1 MIGEIIKEYLVSLGV
16 TIDKPGFGA
25 METTINRTSGTIQT
39 ASAGWAKN
47 FVTAGGIIAT
57 AIAGVT
63 ASVAGLMAAVA
74 KQDLEMEKYARRMM
88 ISKNA
93 AFEMKHAIDALGE
106 SIQDIQITPELFS
119 RYKALVTDGRKM
131 KVGGDYESAMKGF
144 RDLAFEFTRL
154 KQEASYA
161 MQWVGYYLMKY
172 LSKPLAD
179 AKKTFKSFNDNIIK
193 NMPAWTEKTARVLVY
208 IINIGRHF
216 WDLLKSIGKTV
227 RDVWE
232 EFPRGIKIA
241 SSALTAFFALL
252 KLSPIGRMVALVGSL
267 LLLADDYFGY
277 MEGKQAALGPV
288 WDKLNEYLDT
298 AKQKINEWGRE
309 LAPVWDKFVE
319 YLIAAKDGAAE
330 FAEGFMTWIE
340 KISKSEGMDT
350 FIDTAKRLGKSLYE
364 LGDGVIEVV
373 VESFR
378 ALFES
383 FEKYDTAKIFSDLM
397 EILWDVFVGLVDI
410 ISDCAETVGKWLK
423 EIAKSETVKE
433 LIDAVVDLGGAI
445 MELFSALTDLCKTA
459 LSDFFKGV
467 SNKEPMFS
475 FRDAVKIVVDV
486 ITGMTRAI
494 TNTIR
499 ELKDF
504 FEMMKDNYTFKKFWD
519 GMGEVVKGFT
529 DLIVGAVGAVGKL
542 GLALLELVNGN
553 FKKAANLAKEAFEFG
568 NESNKK
574 RKFSFDGDNPTG
586 ELSAPYESNGD
597 PGAFGND
604 STGGWS
610 YGTYQIT
617 EGTMG
622 SFLDYLGYRIP
633 EYKDEL
639 EKAGPV
645 GSAAFTE
652 KWQEIARID
661 PGNFGNVQKEFIT
674 DTHYAPQVEALKE
687 IGIDLNERSKTLKEV
702 VWSMAVQMGG
712 YTKNIFKSALEG
724 RGIDDITDE
733 ELIPKLYE
741 YRKQYFS
748 LSTPDEREAVFR
760 RYDEDELPAAL
771 EMLRQEKEYAAAPP
785 KAEEKEIIER
795 ITETVGETTNDF
807 MNYANTE
814 GEEKGIV
821 DQIVDS
827 AKSAGGAIMDYAS
840 ELEQKIKEQ
849 IPQAEDEEKSEEKG
863 IVDRIVDSAK
873 SAGGT
878 IMDYASGLGQRI
890 KEISAE
896 TNLIKPSSAIQSM
909 IAGADPGLLQNIT
922 GLDLYRQSSGDITN
936 ITYQIDVGGVKVEN
950 TNASPQDIG
959 RVVAEKTLSKLN
971 ERADYILKN
980 RTLGGGTLV

>member
-25 METTINRTSGTIQT
+25 METTINRTSGTIKT

-47 FVTAGGIIAT
+47 FVAAGGIIAT

-63 ASVAGLMAAVA
+63 ASVAGLMAATA

-119 RYKALVTDGRKM
+119 RYKALVADGRKM

-144 RDLAFEFTRL
+144 RELAFEFTRL

-179 AKKTFKSFNDNIIK
+179 AKKMFNSFNDNIIK
-193 NMPAWTEKTARVLVY
+193 NMPVWTEKMARVLVY

-216 WDLLKSIGKTV
+216 WDLLKSIGKTI
-227 RDVWE
+227 RDVWD

-241 SSALTAFFALL
+241 SAALAAFFTLL
-252 KLSPIGRMVALVGSL
+252 KLSPIGRMVALIGSL
-267 LLLADDYFGY
+267 LLLVDDYFGY

-288 WDKLNEYLDT
+288 WDKLNEYLGI
-298 AKQKINEWGRE
+298 AKQKMREWGRE
-309 LAPVWDKFVE
+309 LAPVWDQFVK
-319 YLIAAKDGAAE
+319 YLIAGKDGAIELGRQFLSWIRDVDRSEE
-330 FAEGFMTWIE
+330 FKKFTKTI
-340 KISKSEGMDT
+340 
-350 FIDTAKRLGKSLYE
+350 KRLNKAIHD
-364 LGDGVIEVV
+364 LGDGTISLIKKSFKDLN
-373 VESFR
+373 ESLKKHDAMKTFSE
-378 ALFES
+378 LTEKTYNS
-383 FEKYDTAKIFSDLM
+383 FIGLLDAIAECT
-397 EILWDVFVGLVDI
+397 EITKNWI
-410 ISDCAETVGKWLK
+410 K
-423 EIAKSETVKE
+423 EIEKSETLKK
-433 LIDAVVDLGGAI
+433 LIDSVVELGNAVIATSMAFDD
-445 MELFSALTDLCKTA
+445 MNQTA
-459 LSDFFKGV
+459 LSEFIKGISDKGPV
-467 SNKEPMFS
+467 IS
-475 FRDAVKIVVDV
+475 FREEIKTTAEIIEKLS
-486 ITGMTRAI
+486 RSFAEF
-494 TNTIR
+494 IR
-499 ELKDF
+499 FHEQL
-504 FEMMKDNYTFKKFWD
+504 FKKVEENHTFRKFWE
-519 GMGEVVKGFT
+519 GIGELIRRLS
-529 DLIVGAVGAVGKL
+529 DLITTTVSSVGKL
-542 GLALLELVNGN
+542 GLALLELVSGN
-553 FKKAANLAKEAFEFG
+553 FKRAAELAREANGFG
-568 NESNKK
+568 NETTKK

-597 PGAFGND
+597 PGAVGND

-639 EKAGPV
+639 QKAGPV

-661 PGNFGNVQKEFIT
+661 PGNFGNVQKEFIA

-702 VWSMAVQMGG
+702 VWSMAVQMGE
-712 YTKNIFKSALEG
+712 YTQDIFKSALEG
-724 RGIDDITDE
+724 RSIDDIADE

-741 YRKQYFS
+741 YRKHYFS

-771 EMLRQEKEYAAAPP
+771 EMLRQEKEYTAVPP
-785 KAEEKEIIER
+785 KAEEKGIIER
-795 ITETVGETTNDF
+795 MAETASETTNDL
-807 MNYANTE
+807 MNYVNTGNE
-814 GEEKGIV
+814 EKLEEKGIM
-821 DQIVDS
+821 DRIVDT
-827 AKSAGGAIMDYAS
+827 AKSAGKAA
-840 ELEQKIKEQ
+840 
-849 IPQAEDEEKSEEKG
+849 
-863 IVDRIVDSAK
+863 
-873 SAGGT
+873 
-878 IMDYASGLGQRI
+878 MDYASGVGQRI
-890 KEISAE
+890 KEMSAE
-896 TNLIKPSSAIQSM
+896 NNLIKPSSAIQSM
-909 IAGADPGLLQNIT
+909 IAEADPGLLQNVI
-922 GLDLYRQSSGDITN
+922 GLDLYRQSGGDITN

-959 RVVAEKTLSKLN
+959 RVVADKTLSKLN
-971 ERADYILKN
+971 ERADYILKS